1 MNKASK
7 ASAKSPAPSLAP
19 EQAHNIWLA
28 GLGAWSKAQAEGNKV
43 FEALVRDGLNLQR
56 QTQTMANAGFSQA
69 TEIATMTAHG
79 RLDKLGGLFEARVAQ
94 AMAQLGL
101 PGVSDWHTAQARI
114 AKLEAQLADLQPEKA
129 EPSASASAP
138 AKTQAAPKRPRA
150 PATPRKSTG

>member
-7 ASAKSPAPSLAP
+7 ASAKSPTPKLAP

-28 GLGAWSKAQAEGNKV
+28 GLGAWSQAQAEGNKV

-56 QTQTMANAGFSQA
+56 QTQTMAHAGFSQA

-101 PGVSDWHTAQARI
+101 PGVSEWHMAQARI
-114 AKLEAQLADLQPEKA
+114 AKLEAQLADLQPETA
-129 EPSASASAP
+129 ASNASVP
-138 AKTQAAPKRPRA
+138 AKTQAAVKRTRA
-150 PATPRKSTG
+150 PATRRKSTD

>member
-7 ASAKSPAPSLAP
+7 ASAKPPAPSLAP

-114 AKLEAQLADLQPEKA
+114 AKLEAQLANLQPEKA
-129 EPSASASAP
+129 APSTSTP
-138 AKTQAAPKRPRA
+138 AKTQAASKRARA
-150 PATPRKSTG
+150 PATRRKSTG